1 MTIHNENSRVKIPAL
16 IHLTRL
22 GYKYLSLKKMVVS
35 SPLNDRTLNE
45 SHNDRTLNES
55 HNDRTLSE
63 SHNDRTLSE
72 VEMDPETNIIKSIF
86 QKRFLELN
94 REATENDF
102 EKEFQ
107 NIILELGQDD
117 LGKSFYHRLLGTDN
131 PTFKLVDWE
140 NFHKNTFHICTELAC
155 KNGEDEFR
163 PDITVFVNGL
173 PLSFIEVK
181 KPNNPEG
188 IKAERDRMNKRF
200 TNEKYRKFINITQL
214 LVFSNNME
222 YDDTGIDQL
231 QGAFYA
237 STAKGAPVKFNN
249 FREELKNELPELA
262 DINDETENEILKD
275 NNLVTLKHSSEFLV
289 NKDEKSPTH
298 RILTSL
304 FTKERLKMWLQFGIT
319 YVDEVTK
326 TGETI
331 LEKHIMRYPQ
341 FFAAKAIR
349 KKIEASASLSHRSLS
364 GLVQSGV
371 EVAETTG
378 FKGVV
383 WHTQGSGKTALA
395 YYCVRYLTDYYNRK
409 HIVPKF
415 YFIVDRLALLT
426 QAKREFTK
434 RGLKVST
441 VNSKE
446 DLIKDFKQNTT
457 KEGITVINI
466 QKFNEDTTVFNDS
479 GYDISVQRIYFIDEA
494 HRSYDPKGSSLAN
507 LYSSDKKSIKIAL
520 TGTPL
525 IIYKE
530 RIKDGEE
537 EILSGKE
544 NLKTTRNIF
553 GDYIHKYYY
562 NNSIKDG
569 YTLKLLREE
578 IETTYKDKLR
588 KVLNDIKIKLGTLD
602 KTELYAHPKFV
613 EPMLNYIIN
622 DFRDSRIR
630 FGDNT
635 MGAMI
640 VCDSSKQAREMF
652 EQFNKNRYI
661 SITLHQ
667 EDDEPAS
674 DFYLYPQAAG
684 TQAPYYLHHNL
695 KSALILHD
703 ENDKETRDKQV
714 EDFKAGKID
723 FLFVYNML
731 LTGFDAPRLKKLYLG
746 RKVKSHNLLQT
757 LTRVNRPYKEFRIGY
772 VVDFA
777 DISKEFDITNR
788 AYFEELNREYDTT
801 TTGENENDVFGS
813 LFMTKE
819 EIDDDV
825 QHFTTVLSDYSTD
838 NLELFSQQIDAIT
851 DRETILNVKKSLES
865 AREIYNIARLL
876 GYTELLER
884 IDFRLISQLL
894 TMVSNRLQLLNLQNA
909 ISDVNSRELLNVAIE
924 DVIFDFRKIG
934 EEELRMLANDLQE
947 IAYKTREELNSNWNQ
962 KDPEWVSLYEDFRNL
977 LANHNID
984 RDNFTNEAA
993 QFISRELLQIYTKI
1007 KELNRKNTV
1016 LSAKFSGDRK
1026 YAIVFKSLEETGT
1039 ISNRLWLFNV
1049 LRNAK
1054 THIDNQVSQNEA
1066 MLANEAYFKQVISP
1080 ILISSFE
1087 AEGQKTDADIIRNL
1101 TELTTREY
1109 RFEYAV

>member
-22 GYKYLSLKKMVVS
+22 GYKYLSLKQ
-35 SPLNDRTLNE
+35 DI
-45 SHNDRTLNES
+45 DF
-55 HNDRTLSE
+55 
-63 SHNDRTLSE
+63 
-72 VEMDPETNIIKSIF
+72 DPETNIIKNIF
-86 QKRFLELN
+86 QKRFLQIN
-94 REATENDF
+94 QEATENDF

-107 NIILELGQDD
+107 NIVLELGQDD
-117 LGKSFYHRLLGTDN
+117 LGKSFYNRLLGIGNSTY
-131 PTFKLVDWE
+131 KLIDWE
-140 NFHKNTFHICTELAC
+140 NFHRNTFHVCTELTY

-188 IKAERDRMNKRF
+188 IKAERDRIYYRF
-200 TNEKYRKFINITQL
+200 KNEKFRKFINITQL

-222 YDDTGIDQL
+222 YDDTGVDQL

-237 STAKGAPVKFNN
+237 TTAKGAQVKFNN
-249 FREELKNELPELA
+249 FREELKNELPELTE
-262 DINDETENEILKD
+262 IHDEIENEILKD
-275 NNLVTLKHSSEFLV
+275 NNLVTLKYSPEFLI
-289 NKDEKSPTH
+289 NKDERTPTN

-304 FTKERLKMWLQFGIT
+304 FTKERLKMLLQFSIT
-319 YVDEVTK
+319 YVNEESK
-326 TGETI
+326 TGEITMQ
-331 LEKHIMRYPQ
+331 KHIMRYPQ

-349 KKIEASASLSHRSLS
+349 KKVDEGI
-364 GLVQSGV
+364 
-371 EVAETTG
+371 T
-378 FKGVV
+378 KGII

-395 YYCVRYLTDYYNRK
+395 YYCVRYLTDYFSPK
-409 HIVPKF
+409 QIVPKF
-415 YFIVDRLALLT
+415 YFIVDRLDLLK
-426 QAKREFTK
+426 QAKREFEK
-434 RGLKVST
+434 RGLKVNT

-446 DLIKDFKQNTT
+446 DLTKDFRQNTT

-466 QKFNEDTTVFNDS
+466 QKFNEDTSAFHDS

-507 LYSSDKKSIKIAL
+507 LYNSDKKSIKIAL

-525 IIYKE
+525 IVYKE
-530 RIKDGEE
+530 RIKEGEE

-588 KVLNDIKIKLGTLD
+588 KVLHDIKIKLGTLD
-602 KTELYAHPKFV
+602 KVELYAHSKFAT
-613 EPMLNYIIN
+613 PMLNYIIN
-622 DFRDSRIR
+622 DFRNARIR
-630 FGDNT
+630 FDDPT
-635 MGAMI
+635 IGAMV
-640 VCDSSKQAREMF
+640 VCDSSKQARMLF
-652 EQFNKNRYI
+652 EIFNKNQFIPNRFNENVEEV
-661 SITLHQ
+661 T
-667 EDDEPAS
+667 ENN
-674 DFYLYPQAAG
+674 YLYPMAAEE
-684 TQAPYYLHHNL
+684 QAPYFIPHNL
-695 KSALILHD
+695 KAALILHD
-703 ENDKETRDKQV
+703 ENDKETRDNQI

-723 FLFVYNML
+723 FLFVYAML

-746 RKVKSHNLLQT
+746 RKVKAHNLLQT
-757 LTRVNRPYKEFRIGY
+757 LTRVNRPHKDFRIGY

-777 DISKEFDITNR
+777 DISKEFDVTNK
-788 AYFEELNREYDTT
+788 AYFEELNREYDTA

-813 LFMTKE
+813 LFMSKE
-819 EIDDDV
+819 EIDEDV
-825 QHFTTVLSDYSTD
+825 QQFVTVLSDYSTD
-838 NLELFSQQIDAIT
+838 NLELFSQQISAIT
-851 DRETILNVKKSLES
+851 DRDTILNLKKSLES

-876 GYTELLER
+876 GYTELLEK
-884 IDFRLISQLL
+884 IDFQLISKLL
-894 TMVSNRLQLLNLQNA
+894 TEVSNRLQLLNLQNA

-924 DVIFDFRKIG
+924 DVIFDFTKIG

-947 IAYKTREELNSNWNQ
+947 IAHKTREELNNNWNQ

-984 RDNFTNEAA
+984 RENFTNETAH
-993 QFISRELLQIYTKI
+993 FISREILQIYNKI
-1007 KELNRKNTV
+1007 KELNRKNSV
-1016 LSAKFSGDRK
+1016 LSTKFDGDRK
-1026 YAIVFKSLEETGT
+1026 YARIFKLFEESGT
-1039 ISNRLWLFNV
+1039 ISSRLWLFNV
-1049 LRNAK
+1049 LRSAK
-1054 THIDNQVSQNEA
+1054 DNIDNQVSLNEG
-1066 MLANEAYFKQVISP
+1066 MLANEAYFKQAVSP

-1087 AEGQKTDADIIRNL
+1087 NAGQRIDTDIIRNL

-1109 RFEYAV
+1109 RLEYAV